1 MHYNWNIRHLTA
13 VEQEVQQQL
22 EKELNISSA
31 AARMLV
37 VRGIQTAD
45 EARAFVRPSLDKL
58 HDPFLMRDMDKA
70 VERHHHSLSESH
82 LQELLQPSL

>member
-1 MHYNWNIRHLTA
+1 MTYNWNIRCLT
-13 VEQEVQQQL
+13 VLEQETQKQL

-45 EARAFVRPSLDKL
+45 EARAFVHPSLDKL
-58 HDPFLMRDMDKA
+58 YDPFLMKDMDKA
-70 VERHHHSLSESH
+70 VERIDRAVRNNEKIMV
-82 LQELLQPSL
+82 EID

>member
-1 MHYNWNIRHLTA
+1 MTA

-37 VRGIQTAD
+37 VRGIQTAE

-58 HDPFLMRDMDKA
+58 HDPFLMKDMDKA
-70 VERHHHSLSESH
+70 VCTKPSPKVRRFLSTATTMWMAR
-82 LQELLQPSL
+82 LPWR